1 MNKIIF
7 IMGIF
12 ILVSC
17 AQTEYF
23 VIGEVPMNSQN
34 GGVNKNNFSRNSTG
48 FNKRAVKPIL
58 ISQNTFNDMKIDSCK
73 LIFELLNRKKFLN
86 AEKIIKSYNLN
97 ENSIAFLQSLISLLK
112 SDFNSSLTY
121 LNNVSDDVFHFE
133 KKMLRLDVLF
143 EIKKRNYTLDKHM
156 FLKSYQSILDL
167 NNLSKNQKDIIH
179 NRVKFLRYT
188 R

>member
-1 MNKIIF
+1 MNKIIL

-23 VIGEVPMNSQN
+23 VICDVPINSQN
-34 GGVNKNNFSRNSTG
+34 GGVNKNNFSRNSTE

>member
-1 MNKIIF
+1 M
-7 IMGIF
+7 
-12 ILVSC
+12 
-17 AQTEYF
+17 
-23 VIGEVPMNSQN
+23 
-34 GGVNKNNFSRNSTG
+34 
-48 FNKRAVKPIL
+48 
-58 ISQNTFNDMKIDSCK
+58 
-73 LIFELLNRKKFLN
+73 N